1 MPAVK
6 TKRISTLIESQL
18 PEFISTEYELF
29 SKFITKY
36 YEQQEVQGGALDII
50 NNLQKYAD
58 IDYYEQNLLRQHDS
72 LDVSISDN
80 DTTIVL
86 QDATSFPKRNGYI
99 KIDDEIIFYES
110 RTGTTLSGAVR
121 GVSGNTTL
129 GDLYNSSEYTSTDA
143 APHSSGQRVLNVS
156 NLFLYALVKNFEAQ
170 YLGSFPEKYLRG
182 EVDKRTLIKN
192 IQKFYKAKG
201 TTSSIKF
208 VFNTIVAKDNDN
220 KPEVYK
226 PRDFTYKA
234 SDADWISVYA
244 LKCKV
249 ISGDVNSLVG
259 QKIVQEETIEYGYA
273 DAVVDNVYADGT
285 SDDEVIYNIV
295 LAPETVNG
303 LFAVST
309 KTKLL
314 RPVSGTDS
322 TGNRINVS
330 STVGWGKTGSI
341 LLGQETI
348 TFEQKTVTQFIIKD
362 RQPSTAVAHAA
373 ETPVYRPVTISGGGV
388 TLLTFGIIYNLK
400 PDKTQPYANAGDKVQ
415 TSNAGFETN
424 DPKIIDLTTNQV
436 RWVQDVGNAPS
447 VPTLP
452 NIESSLSELTTDVSS
467 IFADDQYYYITSSSY
482 PSHKILDGSQVNK
495 TLLDQKILRLIRK
508 QATRTT
514 ETYPTPRRDVGI
526 LLNGVPV
533 YSFKDH
539 DSVRF
544 GKLEEIRVDTQGRGY
559 VSPPFV
565 LVDQVPNKARAV
577 LTGQVVESIIVDT
590 EDIFPRTPDIT
601 ITSGRNAS
609 VRAVVTGGKV
619 TSLVIDNAG
628 EYYSSPPIV
637 RIRDKAGR
645 GRFADFTAIVNT
657 DGNITGFDKNAEGNF
672 YNQNTVIVDIIPVGE
687 NATGIPLLKEWNL
700 NRYKKL
706 ENTLDTENGYVF
718 ENYNNVL
725 ECGYGY
731 VANPKALRVALGDNI
746 NNAGTEPATKT
757 HSPIIGF
764 AYDGN
769 PIYGAFGYSEALNK
783 DSAIT
788 RMTSSYSL
796 SGTRSNGP
804 SLTQYPIGTFNNDY
818 IYTHKSGTLDQNNGR
833 FCVTPEFPQGT
844 YAYFITIDSN
854 QVPQYPYVLG
864 ENFYSLPV
872 DSNYNSNIT
881 QDDIPKAA
889 KKIYSA
895 GMQRN
900 GEGLVATISEV
911 KSGTVDNINVV
922 DSSRN
927 FSINSQVYFDNKG
940 TEGSEAE
947 AIISSVEGRDVTYIE
962 CKENKVVKLT
972 TIQNAY
978 LFADD
983 TLNQPSSGA
992 SGSIVGTVKNDNVI
1006 VLRNVTGTFNDTGTF
1021 SANIKTFNILLDQR
1035 SSYTK
1040 GAILSLTD
1048 GVNAP
1053 IATGEVL
1060 EGTSSQ
1066 NVVEIKVL
1074 SGVWIVDDS
1083 YFIQS
1088 DDLFNTSG
1096 TRIVR
1101 LTSLS
1106 DGLEPF
1112 EVNQS
1117 VALVETA
1124 DTHGLGIGDN
1134 VNISINPDDTAKNKI
1149 YYLRK
1154 RLYQEVT
1161 LIPPTNNTA
1170 INFTGIGRFEILN
1183 GGADYTAGTYTGVAL
1198 TGGSGTGATATFTV
1212 SDAGIVSDVQ
1222 LQNAG
1227 SGYAQGDYIGVAD
1240 EDLVRS
1246 GASQSTARFTLFVGH
1261 VGVASGNT
1269 LVTVDSADNFA
1280 VNDLIKIGKEIL
1292 KIEAINGNVF
1302 TVARGQEGTEDVD
1315 HFDGQIVSLYNGRY
1329 NFTSNYN
1336 IFGTAT
1342 SGSIQSYDPVT
1353 QKIIIVYDY
1362 STLTSNA
1369 TKVVLS
1375 SSFFDSS
1382 NPQRLVSVKSAGE
1395 VGYKFEFSEDN
1406 STFVPNPN
1414 IDLQEF
1420 YKYTFDTSHSSLTGT
1435 YFDISPSN
1443 NFNLITEEKVAS
1455 AILPGNAGSFTN
1467 VKFGY
1472 GNRLPDN
1479 SYADRVGTD
1488 FASFFYF
1495 DKKNV
1500 VSSDNASFS
1509 IITDP
1514 LQGVKTINYVTP
1526 NRFVYDVPSQP
1537 LWDGSGSISY
1547 TTTGQFAVGKI
1558 DKVNIINLGLNYKK
1572 VPIIVG
1578 ADQSESFRGSATVQF
1593 DPTANIITGINITNK
1608 GSNYSKPKVLIV
1620 DGDGVDATFKIIV
1633 RNGEIFSIVV
1643 DNPGRGYTFAPEI
1656 KIIESDVEA
1665 YVESD
1670 TIGIPQS
1677 ISITNNGGAYHLDKT
1692 VASTF
1697 SSKYILAVKSADV
1710 LIGLKIKLKAP
1721 SQLTGQAYWNTPTYI
1736 GPFTVGEEVTQK
1748 HIDDVTGAEII
1759 DAKGIVGSWEGDT
1772 LVLTQVTFGEFVY
1785 KPNDPFYEGG
1795 NYEIYGNG
1803 TTTSPGGTTGNPFD
1817 YPNRAIV
1824 TATPENITS
1833 LELPHFRKG
1842 EIVTQKVNNIE
1853 VSRAKVS
1860 EWRDGSNLLKIED
1873 LTGVI
1878 REDVPITSIQNEK
1891 VSAVPKR
1898 VFVST
1903 FKEEIASFYDNLGS
1917 YVSDKGRLGVS
1928 NQRLTDSDFYQ
1939 DYSYVVKSKTSI
1951 TEWRDLIKS
1960 TTHPAG
1966 FKLFG
1971 QVDVEATASTEM
1983 PVDMPKAD
1991 HFSVIQLWDPAKNK
2005 ITVENTTRVVTQIVQ
2020 KVENQRIKKAVGS
2033 AATSEFLFNEIRAF
2047 EISLDQPF
2055 DGVLDEKSKSV
2066 GTKVFQLRDENGV
2079 AFTPYSAKNLI
2090 VTLDGVLQDPDV
2102 AYTVSGNQITFAV
2115 APLGPGIKDGSSYNG
2130 VTFYAKYIAFKGE
2143 GASGY
2148 NNRYFRKLRNIF
2160 QRSGTWID
2168 AANQIERNVDFIIN
2182 ETVGYGEAL
2191 YPSLDWATKKDDY
2204 QQNIREIL
2212 EAYQHD
2218 IRFGGNVKTVLYG
2231 QTYADESDYLYIQNN
2246 KTESNA
2252 IFAYATRLAKLAIR
2266 NWDWIDT
2273 SVEYIQ
2279 GSKTITLTS
2288 TDDVAIGQFISSGRS
2303 FPVGTKI
2310 VSIDSA
2316 TQVTL
2321 NNAALAN
2328 SGTGGG
2334 APVGTTNLSGEV
2346 TTNTTIPTTTGAVE
2360 PGNQYSI
2367 VDGVTV
2373 TVPIAFSGT
2382 DQASFS
2388 WSGLNNG
2395 MFFKAG
2401 QLIEGNKSY
2410 IIDQSIAWAK
2420 TNYPS
2425 LNWEDPSSTRV
2436 SATASVDTL
2445 RTLDVGAVNIN
2456 DAGDGYE
2463 TAPQLYVFPASDT
2476 VVSPT
2481 NAIGIGVELSADL
2494 ELNGYIK
2501 SINITNAGSGYSSPP
2516 TVTLGGDMAGLEAV
2530 ATVSGGS
2537 VTGIT
2542 ITGYTIG
2549 DNSQDRYSN
2558 KEITIDGNAEA
2569 EIILGKKV
2577 GNIWITE
2584 SGSGFTDGTTMGYI
2598 RGIGGSGSNLDAQC
2612 RTIKRTTFT
2621 VTNPGYGY
2629 SPNPT
2634 VTLTSSG
2641 AGQFLPTATAEIDDE
2656 GRVTAVTINSEG
2668 SYGYTV
2674 TSLTITGF
2682 APGGTYDV
2690 QTKCARDIGL
2700 IIDSYIFH
2708 LQLGGNEKIV
2718 TAAQLYYR
2726 KNAYPYGES
2735 LYHIDGYLT
2744 ETLATF
2750 EYAKDLAIQAMR
2762 NQLPFTDP
2770 DVLIDSVTPVCAEV
2784 ESALNTYH
2792 DIVDT
2797 ILTEGKGLVEK
2808 TSINPNKQGNW
2819 TSTLTYSNYNIL
2831 PDPLLPYQ
2839 ECNNVISAMDSLYEN
2854 LEDSIKEDSV
2864 TKTLP
2869 DFVDGETKEFE
2880 LYWDDNTEVDTEEDE
2895 NLFLSLN
2902 AVLQRPK
2909 LEEDYPLQDAY
2920 FIDRTVI
2927 PNVIKFDVPPIWDQ
2941 DLGAKTIQEPTNVE
2955 KVVGIG
2961 VGNYKRLTI
2970 DFNLVDG
2977 SKTGPFLILDVED
2990 FTVQNIESNNTLY
3003 VFIDGI
3009 LQREGDSYQVAGPNI
3024 FFSKAVKKEMNIDMR
3039 YLYGRDVGQVLN
3051 IFDFAPDAFFS
3062 TGKFVIN
3069 STSTF
3074 WDSYETYAW
3083 MGDKIGSGIHCWQVR
3098 PDGTYNVIGKVGN
3111 LLRTASTVEFDI
3123 LKAQN
3128 SVVIDN
3134 TDIVF
3139 AVEGYYDRNTTLASS
3154 EFTDTTLTLRKDE
3167 MGRKLLRDENG
3178 LWSGTILGKTYKSPF
3193 LSISN
3198 GDLIRVEGEDT
3209 FRKIK
3214 KLPSETTSK
3223 DNRDGEQL
3231 SDDIFATVS
3240 VEPYNGI
3247 TRGEGLS
3254 IIAEIS
3260 GGSVTKLTWNQ
3271 RSYDPLTQPT
3281 AYQYFTPPI
3290 IEFIPQDGT
3299 GGGAR
3304 AEVIVSKGQ
3313 VLSVDLIDG
3322 GSGYTKAPRVIVARR
3337 FDILSEREIGISLIN
3352 LNIVN
3357 QITGFGML
3365 AISEITEI
3373 SDAGIAG
3380 IGSIGTIVVDSPNDI
3395 DRVIEAEIQTG
3406 IPNVIAGSSDGTM
3419 PVDDA
3424 SQPPTEGAKI
3434 IYIEPEPVDIE
3445 AGGGALNL
3453 QDNVTI
3459 VSAEIQDI
3467 VTVNSISNVSKV
3479 ITTTVENLIP
3489 NDALSNVNY
3498 FENAA
3503 YLDLD
3508 LDINDSIAYIPD
3520 TTKFAPVGLLMIG
3533 DEIVKY
3539 HRKLS
3544 DRFLNLI
3551 RGRQGTTPQFWTAG
3565 TYLRQIEEVTVVS
3578 AAVISVQSESDVRM
3592 ISAAVSTGEDGI
3604 ERQRQIEIKSP
3615 PEFSVTRE
3623 ALEVVITPPPG
3634 GVIDGYEET
3643 AFLVDPTAIRA
3654 GNTTGGHDGEVDLI
3668 DVSDR
3673 YFVTKRDLTEVQ
3685 ITNAIFGVAAE
3696 YIGNYTTTNAGHRI
3710 KHFDGIFD
3718 DGAANVSGMTILE
3731 VSTYYSALTIR
3742 DFTDRAESSYTLAG
3756 PIFNLVPPSIQNP
3769 VAISSSSS
3777 LTSTIN
3783 VQDTTYFPDA
3793 GYLFTNHGGVI
3804 QYQSKTP
3811 TSFSGC
3817 TLFRGSSIVTSG
3829 TQMIP
3834 FTIT

>member
-6 TKRISTLIESQL
+6 TKRISTLIETQL

-36 YEQQEVQGGALDII
+36 YEQQEVQGGTLDII
-50 NNLQKYAD
+50 NNIQKYAD
-58 IDYYEQNLLRQHDS
+58 IDYYEQNLLRQSDT
-72 LDVSISDN
+72 LDVSITTTSD
-80 DTTIVL
+80 TIVL
-86 QDATSFPKRNGYI
+86 QDATSFPKQNGYI

-110 RTGTTLSGAVR
+110 RTETVLSGAVR

-129 GDLYNSSEYTSTDA
+129 GDLYNSSSYTSTVA
-143 APHSSGQRVLNVS
+143 APHNSGQKVLNVS
-156 NLFLYALVKNFEAQ
+156 NLFLYALVKNFESQ

-208 VFNTIVAKDNDN
+208 VFNTIVAKDDSN
-220 KPEVYK
+220 KPEVYN
-226 PRDFTYKA
+226 PRDFTYKS
-234 SDADWISVYA
+234 SDADWINVYA

-249 ISGDVNSLVG
+249 VSGDVNSLIG
-259 QKIVQEETIEYGYA
+259 KKIVQEVTTEYGYA

-285 SDDEVIYNIV
+285 SDNEVIYNIV

-303 LFAVST
+303 SFEVST

-314 RPVSGTDS
+314 KSVAGTDS

-330 STVGWGKTGSI
+330 STIGWGKTGSI
-341 LLGQETI
+341 LLGEETI
-348 TFEQKTVTQFIIKD
+348 TFEEKTVTQFIIKS
-362 RQPSTAVAHAA
+362 RQPSGAIAYPANTS
-373 ETPVYRPVTISGGGV
+373 VYRPVTISGSGV
-388 TLLTFGIIYNLK
+388 TLLTFGVIYNLK
-400 PDKTQPYANAGDKVQ
+400 PDSTQPYASPGDKVQ
-415 TSNAGFETN
+415 VSNPGFETK
-424 DPKIIDLTTNQV
+424 DPKIINTSTNQV
-436 RWVQDVGNAPS
+436 RWLQNAGNAPD

-452 NIESSLSELTTDVSS
+452 SIETSISELTTDVSS

-482 PSHKILDGSQVNK
+482 PSHKILDGSQVNQ

-508 QATRTT
+508 ESTRTT

-533 YSFKDH
+533 YGFKDH
-539 DSVRF
+539 DSIRF
-544 GKLEEIRVDTQGRGY
+544 GKLEEIKVNTQGRGY

-565 LVDQVPNKARAV
+565 LVDQVPNKARAI

-590 EDIFPRTPDIT
+590 IDVFPRTPDIT

-619 TSLVIDNAG
+619 TSLIIDNAG
-628 EYYSSPPIV
+628 EYYSSSPTI
-637 RIRDKAGR
+637 RIRDRAGR

-657 DGNITGFDKNAEGNF
+657 DGEITGFDKNAEGNF
-672 YNQNTVIVDIIPVGE
+672 YTQDTVVVDVIPVGE
-687 NATGIPLLKEWNL
+687 NATGIPLLKEWNY
-700 NRYKKL
+700 NRYTKL
-706 ENTLDTENGYVF
+706 ENNLDTENGYIF
-718 ENYNNVL
+718 ANYNNVL
-725 ECGYGY
+725 EYGYGY
-731 VANPKALRVALGDNI
+731 LANPKALRVTLGDNI
-746 NNAGTEPATKT
+746 NNAGTEPAEKT

-783 DSAIT
+783 DSSIT

-796 SGTRSNGP
+796 NGTRSDGP
-804 SLTQYPIGTFNNDY
+804 SLTQYPLGTFNNDY
-818 IYTHKSGTLDQNNGR
+818 TYTHKSGTLDQNNGR
-833 FCVTPEFPQGT
+833 FCVTPEFPKGT

-854 QVPQYPYVLG
+854 QVPQYPYILG
-864 ENFYSLPV
+864 ENFYSLPI
-872 DSNYNSNIT
+872 DSNYNSDIN
-881 QDDIPKAA
+881 QNDIPKNA

-900 GEGLVATISEV
+900 GEGLVASISEV
-911 KSGTVDNINVV
+911 RSGTVDNIAIA

-927 FSINSQVYFDNKG
+927 FSINSQIYFENRG

-947 AIISSVEGRDVTYIE
+947 AIISSVEGRDVNYIE

-992 SGSIVGTVKNDNVI
+992 SGSIVGTVRNDNTI
-1006 VLRNVTGTFNDTGTF
+1006 VLRNVNGTFNDTGTF
-1021 SANIKTFNILLDQR
+1021 SATIKTFNILLDQR

-1040 GAILSLTD
+1040 GATLSLTD
-1048 GVNAP
+1048 GINTP

-1060 EGTSSQ
+1060 AGTTSQ

-1074 SGVWIVDDS
+1074 SGTWIVDDA

-1088 DDLFNTSG
+1088 SDLFNTSG
-1096 TRIVR
+1096 TRLVR

-1106 DGLEPF
+1106 DNLQPF

-1117 VALVETA
+1117 VALVETV
-1124 DTHGLGIGDN
+1124 DSHGLGIGDK
-1134 VNISINPDDTAKNKI
+1134 VDISINPDDATKNKT

-1154 RLYQEVT
+1154 RLYQEAI
-1161 LIPPTNNTA
+1161 LIPPVNNTS
-1170 INFTGIGRFEILN
+1170 IDFSGIGRYEILN
-1183 GGADYTAGTYTGVAL
+1183 GGADYTAGTYTNVAL
-1198 TGGSGTGATATFTV
+1198 TGGSGSGATAIFTV
-1212 SDAGIVSDVQ
+1212 SAAGIVSGIQ

-1227 SGYAQGDYIGVAD
+1227 VGYERGDYLGVAD

-1246 GASQSTARFTLFVGH
+1246 GASTSTARFTIYVGH
-1261 VGVASGNT
+1261 VGIAAGST
-1269 LVTVDSADNFA
+1269 SVTVAKADGYA
-1280 VNDLIKIGKEIL
+1280 VNDLVQIGEEII
-1292 KIEAINGNVF
+1292 KIEAINGNIF
-1302 TVARGQEGTEDVD
+1302 TVTRGQEGTDDVD
-1315 HFDGQIVSLYNGRY
+1315 HFNGQSVSLYNARY
-1329 NFTSNYN
+1329 NFTSNYA
-1336 IFGTAT
+1336 IFSTAT
-1342 SGSIQSYDPVT
+1342 TGYIQSYDPVT
-1353 QKIIIVYDY
+1353 QKIVIVYDY

-1369 TKVVLS
+1369 SKVVLS

-1395 VGYKFEFSEDN
+1395 VDYKFEFSEDN

-1443 NFNLITEEKVAS
+1443 NFNLVTVEKIVS
-1455 AILPGNAGSFTN
+1455 TNLPGTAGASTD

-1472 GNRLPDN
+1472 GTRLPSN
-1479 SYADRVGTD
+1479 TYTDRVGTD
-1488 FASFFYF
+1488 FANFFYF
-1495 DKKNV
+1495 DKKNT
-1500 VSSDNASFS
+1500 VSSDNAFFS

-1514 LQGVKTINYVTP
+1514 LQGVNTINYVTS
-1526 NRFVYDVPSQP
+1526 NRFVYDVSSQP

-1578 ADQSESFRGSATVQF
+1578 ADQSESFRGSATVQY
-1593 DPTANIITGINITNK
+1593 DSTAGVITGVTITNK
-1608 GSNYSKPKVLIV
+1608 GSNYSEPKVLIV
-1620 DGDGVDATFKIIV
+1620 DGDGQDATFKIIV

-1643 DNPGRGYTFAPEI
+1643 DNPGRGYTYTPTI
-1656 KIIESDVEA
+1656 KIIESDLEA

-1677 ISITNNGGAYHLDKT
+1677 VSITDNGGAYHLDKT

-1697 SSKYILAVKSADV
+1697 SSKYILSVKSAN
-1710 LIGLKIKLKAP
+1710 LILGLKLKLKAP

-1748 HIDDVTGAEII
+1748 HTDDNTGAEVI
-1759 DAKGIVGSWEGDT
+1759 DAKGIVASWDGDT
-1772 LVLTQVTFGEFVY
+1772 MVISQITFGEFVY
-1785 KPNDPFYEGG
+1785 KPNDEFYEGG

-1803 TTTSPGGTTGNPFD
+1803 TTTSPGGMTGNPYE
-1817 YPNRAIV
+1817 YPNRAII
-1824 TATPENITS
+1824 TASPQNITS
-1833 LELPHFRKG
+1833 LDLPHYRKG
-1842 EIVTQKVNNIE
+1842 EIVTQKVNNVE
-1853 VSRAKVS
+1853 VSRARVS

-1873 LTGVI
+1873 VTGVI
-1878 REDVPITSIQNEK
+1878 REDVPITSILNEK
-1891 VSAVPKR
+1891 ISAIVKG

-1903 FKEEIASFYDNLGS
+1903 LKEEITSFYDNLG
-1917 YVSDKGRLGVS
+1917 YYKSDKGRLGVS
-1928 NQRLTDSDFYQ
+1928 NQRMIDSDFYQ
-1939 DYSYVVKSKTSI
+1939 DYSYVIKSKTPI
-1951 TEWRDLIKS
+1951 EEWRDLIKS

-1983 PVDMPKAD
+1983 PAELPQAS
-1991 HFSVIQLWDPAKNK
+1991 HFSVIQLWDPNKNK
-2005 ITVENTTRVVTQIVQ
+2005 ITVENTTRIVTQTIQ
-2020 KVENQRIKKAVGS
+2020 KVENQRIRKAVGS
-2033 AATSEFLFNEIRAF
+2033 AATSEFLFNEIRSF
-2047 EISLDQPF
+2047 EIKLDAPF

-2066 GTKVFQLRDENGV
+2066 GTSTFQLRDESDV

-2090 VTLDGVLQDPDV
+2090 ITLDGVLQEPEV
-2102 AYTVSGNQITFAV
+2102 AYTVSGDQITFAS
-2115 APLGPGIKDGSSYNG
+2115 APLGPGVKNGAPYNG
-2130 VTFYAKYIAFKGE
+2130 VTLYAKYIAFKGE

-2148 NNRYFRKLRNIF
+2148 NNRYFKKLRNIF
-2160 QRSGTWID
+2160 QRGGTWID
-2168 AANQIERNVDFIIN
+2168 AANQIERNVEFIIN
-2182 ETVGYGEAL
+2182 ETVGYGEAT
-2191 YPSLDWATKKDDY
+2191 YPSLDWSTKKDDY

-2212 EAYQHD
+2212 DAYQHD
-2218 IRFGGNVKTVLYG
+2218 IRFGGNIKTVLYG
-2231 QTYADESDYLYIQNN
+2231 DTYADQSDYLYIQNN
-2246 KTESNA
+2246 KTQSNA
-2252 IFAYATRLAKLAIR
+2252 IFAYATRLAKLAVR
-2266 NWDWIDT
+2266 NWDYTDV
-2273 SVEYIQ
+2273 SVSYLQ
-2279 GSKTITLTS
+2279 GSKTVTVTN
-2288 TDDVAIGQFISSGRS
+2288 TDNLAIGQFISSGRS
-2303 FPVGTKI
+2303 YPVGTKI
-2310 VSIDSA
+2310 VSIDSS

-2334 APVGTTNLSGEV
+2334 APVGTTSLSGEV
-2346 TTNTTIPTTTGAVE
+2346 TTNTTIATTTGAVE
-2360 PGNQYSI
+2360 PGNTYSI

-2373 TVPIAFSGT
+2373 TAPIAFSGN
-2382 DQASFS
+2382 DQATFS

-2401 QLIEGNKSY
+2401 QLVEGNKSY

-2420 TNYPS
+2420 TTYPT

-2436 SATASVDTL
+2436 QAIASVDTL
-2445 RTLDVGAVNIN
+2445 RTLDIGAVQIN
-2456 DAGDGYE
+2456 NAGDGYE
-2463 TAPQLYVFPASDT
+2463 TAPTLYVFPASDT

-2481 NAIGIGVELSADL
+2481 NAVGIAVELNADL

-2501 SINITNAGSGYSSPP
+2501 VINITDGGSGYSSAP
-2516 TVTLGGDMAGLEAV
+2516 TVTLGGDMSGLTAV
-2530 ATVSGGS
+2530 ATISSGS

-2549 DNSQDRYSN
+2549 DNTQDRYSN
-2558 KEITIDGNAEA
+2558 KEITIDGNATA
-2569 EIILGKKV
+2569 EIVLGKKISNV
-2577 GNIWITE
+2577 WITE
-2584 SGSGFTDGTTMGYI
+2584 GGSGFASGTTTGYI
-2598 RGIGGSGSNLDAQC
+2598 RGIGGSGADLDAQC
-2612 RTIKRTTFT
+2612 STIKRTTFN

-2629 SPNPT
+2629 ASSPT

-2641 AGQFLPTATAEIDDE
+2641 SGQFLPTASAEIDDE
-2656 GRVTAVTINSEG
+2656 GRITAVNITSEG

-2682 APGGTYDV
+2682 ATGGTYDI
-2690 QTKCARDIGL
+2690 QTKCYRDIGL
-2700 IIDSYIFH
+2700 ILDAYIYH

-2726 KNAYPYGES
+2726 KNDYPYGES
-2735 LYHIDGYLT
+2735 LYHINDQLA
-2744 ETLATF
+2744 ESIATF
-2750 EYAKDLAIQAMR
+2750 EYAKNLAIQAMR
-2762 NQLPFTDP
+2762 NQLPYTDP

-2792 DIVDT
+2792 SIVDT

-2831 PDPLLPYQ
+2831 PDPLLPAQ
-2839 ECNNVISAMDSLYEN
+2839 ECSTVISALDALYDN
-2854 LEDSIKEDSV
+2854 LEDSIKEESI

-2880 LYWDDNTEVDTEEDE
+2880 LYWDDNTEVNTEKDE
-2895 NLFLSLN
+2895 NLFLTLN

-2909 LEEDYPLQDAY
+2909 FTEGYPLQDSY

-2927 PNVIKFDVPPIWDQ
+2927 PNVIKFDVAPIWDQ
-2941 DLGAKTIQEPTNVE
+2941 DLGAKTINEPTAVE

-2970 DFNLVDG
+2970 DANLVDD
-2977 SKTGPFLILDVED
+2977 SRTGPFLILDVED
-2990 FTVQNIESNNTLY
+2990 YTVQSIESNTTLY

-3009 LQREGDSYQVAGPNI
+3009 LQKETVNYDVSGPNI
-3024 FFSKAVKKEMNIDMR
+3024 FFKKPILKEMNVDIR
-3039 YLYGRDVGQVLN
+3039 YLFGRDVGQVLN

-3062 TGKFVIN
+3062 TGRFVID
-3069 STSTF
+3069 STSSY

-3098 PDGTYNVIGKVGN
+3098 SDGTYNVIGKVGN
-3111 LLRTASTVEFDI
+3111 LLRTATTVEFDI

-3128 SVVIDN
+3128 SVIIDN

-3139 AVEGYYDRNTTLASS
+3139 AVEGYYDRNTTLAAS
-3154 EFTDTTLTLRKDE
+3154 EYTGTTLTLRKDE
-3167 MGRKLLRDENG
+3167 FGRKLLRDENG

-3193 LSISN
+3193 LSLSN
-3198 GDLIRVEGEDT
+3198 GDQIRVEGEDG

-3214 KLPSETTSK
+3214 RLPSETTSK

-3231 SDDIFATVS
+3231 SDDIFAAVS
-3240 VEPYNGI
+3240 VESYNGI

-3254 IIAEIS
+3254 VIATIES
-3260 GGSVTKLTWNQ
+3260 GSVTKLTWNQ

-3281 AYQYFTPPI
+3281 AYQYFTPPV

-3313 VLSVDLIDG
+3313 VISVDLIDG
-3322 GSGYTKAPRVIVARR
+3322 GSGYTKAPKVIIARR

-3357 QITGFGML
+3357 QISGFGMTGSTL
-3365 AISEITEI
+3365 ITEI

-3380 IGSIGTIVVDSPNDI
+3380 IGTIGTIVIDSPTNTE
-3395 DRVIEAEIQTG
+3395 RVI
-3406 IPNVIAGSSDGTM
+3406 
-3419 PVDDA
+3419 
-3424 SQPPTEGAKI
+3424 SQI
-3434 IYIEPEPVDIE
+3434 ITPEPEP
-3445 AGGGALNL
+3445 AQPLFASLNEL
-3453 QDNVTI
+3453 QKNAETLDEDVSVIDTFHNATV

-3467 VTVNSISNVSKV
+3467 VSTNSISNVSKV
-3479 ITTTVENLIP
+3479 ITSTIENLIP

-3520 TTKFAPVGLLMIG
+3520 TTKFAPIGLLMIG

-3544 DRFLNLI
+3544 DRFVNLL
-3551 RGRQGTTPQFWTAG
+3551 RGRQGTTAQFWSAG
-3565 TYLRQIEEVTVVS
+3565 TYLRQIEEVTVIS
-3578 AAVISVQSESDVRM
+3578 AAVVSVESESDVTM
-3592 ISAAVSTGEDGI
+3592 VSASVTPGQGIS
-3604 ERQRQIEIKSP
+3604 RQRQIQISSP
-3615 PEFSVTRE
+3615 ADFSVTRE

-3634 GVIDGYEET
+3634 GVIDGYVET

-3654 GNTTGGHDGEVDLI
+3654 GNTTGGHNGEVDLI

-3673 YFVTKRDLTEVQ
+3673 YLVIKRDTTEIEV
-3685 ITNAIFGVAAE
+3685 TNAIFGVAAE

-3731 VSTYYSALTIR
+3731 VSTYYSALTIQ
-3742 DFTDRAESSYTLAG
+3742 DFSDRAESSYTLAG
-3756 PIFNLVPPSIQNP
+3756 PTLNLVPPSIQNP
-3769 VAISSSSS
+3769 VTISSSSS
-3777 LTSTIN
+3777 LTAAIN
-3783 VQDTTYFPDA
+3783 VQDTTYFPDE

-3804 QYQSKTP
+3804 QYTGKTS
-3811 TSFSGC
+3811 TSFTGC
-3817 TLFRGSSIVTSG
+3817 TLFRGSSIVTNG